1 MVAQKNGLVRF
12 YDLVSQQPIMS
23 LSTEQLP
30 LISADWCSTNDLKVG
45 AVARDDWLI
54 WDMSKSRC
62 VVGQCRLYT

>member
-30 LISADWCSTNDLKVG
+30 LISADWCLTNDLKVG

-62 VVGQCRLYT
+62 VVGQCSLYK